1 MSIQQPNAL
10 EYIRTVK
17 DSYFCCLVKDCLSR
31 IYSTQEEAVFCTC
44 SESSVV
50 CFLYDSYGAE
60 RSESKRVYFGSEYM
74 PFTDAHYSKES
85 NGCDSFPCF
94 DPYDLQIS
102 ASEGTCSGLDG
113 I

>member
-1 MSIQQPNAL
+1 
-10 EYIRTVK
+10 
-17 DSYFCCLVKDCLSR
+17 
-31 IYSTQEEAVFCTC
+31 
-44 SESSVV
+44 
-50 CFLYDSYGAE
+50 
-60 RSESKRVYFGSEYM
+60 M
-74 PFTDAHYSKES
+74 PFSDAHYSKES